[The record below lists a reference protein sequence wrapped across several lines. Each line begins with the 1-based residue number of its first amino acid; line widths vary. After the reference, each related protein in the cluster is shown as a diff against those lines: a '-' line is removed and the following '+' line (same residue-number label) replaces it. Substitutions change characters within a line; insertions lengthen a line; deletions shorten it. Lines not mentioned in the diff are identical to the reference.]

1 MAHLYSLSR
10 CLSLTKGILFDTSTL
25 LGLFAYERRYGSPHR
40 LLLVIEPERR
50 YTSIINTFEFT
61 CNQGRREVNR
71 RRKWLGD
78 KGIRSLDVTRN
89 ISETFRSLLG
99 PTVSC
104 KLLRDLLTAATAK
117 VQELAVASEDQDFQA
132 IEGILWVDEF
142 AHPLSAL

>member
-40 LLLVIEPERR
+40 LLLAIEPERR

-61 CNQGRREVNR
+61 CNLRRREVIR

-78 KGIRSLDVTRN
+78 KEIRSLNVTRN
-89 ISETFRSLLG
+89 VSETFRSLLG
-99 PTVSC
+99 PTVTC
-104 KLLRDLLTAATAK
+104 NLLRDLLTAATAK
-117 VQELAVASEDQDFQA
+117 VQELAVASEDRDFQG
-132 IEGILWVDEF
+132 INGILWVAEF
-142 AHPLSAL
+142 AHPLPPL